1 MKEKMKE
8 IIADFLGKDVSE
20 IKEDMT
26 FTDMGIDSLDIAELV
41 MQIEDEFDV
50 SIEMSQE
57 INTINALADY
67 IEANK

>member
-8 IIADFLGKDVSE
+8 IIADFLEKDVSE